1 MSELIEFGEKPGP
14 GKYLIA
20 GWQQWADAGTI
31 SSGLPPFLVELTQA
45 KKIGEIKFNDFY
57 LFQIPGMHH
66 LLRPVVHLDEGHNE
80 GLSQK
85 RNEFFYSHDE
95 DLLIFAG
102 EEPHHN
108 EKRYAEAFFDAVEE
122 LGIQRVAAVAGVYGS
137 VPYDRDREISCV
149 YSLPQMKEELT
160 GYSVKF
166 SNYDGGATI
175 SMYLAAEA
183 EARDIEFFRFCA
195 FVPSYDF
202 SRDDIPV
209 HPIAIGED
217 FKAWYDIMLRLKHMF
232 RLPLD
237 LSVLKT
243 QSEELMAEWDVKV
256 DHVATAMPQ
265 LEVKEYMENL
275 GQEFVERSFL
285 PLSNVW
291 EEELKNILD
300 DMF

>member
-1 MSELIEFGEKPGP
+1 MAIDKPYDFDIFDWISA
-14 GKYLIA
+14 KFDL
-20 GWQQWADAGTI
+20 TI
-31 SSGLPPFLVELTQA
+31 RQPWISYRKT
-45 KKIGEIKFNDFY
+45 
-57 LFQIPGMHH
+57 
-66 LLRPVVHLDEGHNE
+66 
-80 GLSQK
+80 
-85 RNEFFYSHDE
+85 NEFFYSQEE
-95 DLLIFAG
+95 DVLIFSG

-108 EKRYAEAFFDAVEE
+108 EERYAEAFFDAVEE

-137 VPYDRDREISCV
+137 VPYDKDREISCV
-149 YSLPQMKEELT
+149 YSLPRMKEELA

-166 SNYDGGATI
+166 SNYEGGATI
-175 SMYLAAEA
+175 SMYLASEA
-183 EARDIEFFRFCA
+183 EARGIEFFRFCA

-202 SRDDIPV
+202 SKDDIPV

-217 FKAWYDIMLRLKHMF
+217 FKAWYDITLRLKHMF

-237 LSVLKT
+237 LSVLRS
-243 QSEELMAEWDVKV
+243 QSEELIAEWDVKV

-265 LEVKEYMENL
+265 LEVKEYMDRI
-275 GQEFVERSFL
+275 GQEFNERSFV